1 MFKKVTKSD
10 LGISYEK
17 FDGEQRAFL
26 EKMCDIVVD
35 VCNKALEGA
44 ISADDVETK
53 LKGVNESL
61 KGFDAEKFAEI
72 VKDNET
78 LRETVKN
85 LSEAIEKIKQKGIAP
100 DRFKG
105 IDESIDAMFES
116 DKFKSFES
124 GIYKEA
130 RGFEIKGVSLTDN
143 YSGTTHITEQSS
155 DIVTQQRNKTTH
167 VRDFATVLEGD
178 PEYPMYSWQMIYE
191 VNKNARYVAE
201 NGRLPESSFKVKEE
215 QTGVK
220 RVGTHINMS
229 KRMLKSR
236 VYVRSLILTI
246 VAEAVL
252 DAEDFGILYG
262 DGSGDNLKGITSYEG
277 VLPVESIIS
286 DTIVAGTAGSIK
298 SVGKYGKGIVVELVA
313 PHDLIMDGMKI
324 TFTGATINTTL
335 NGTHDVNKMNDTQ
348 LYIEDATFA
357 GEETSVN
364 AITYTV
370 NNAGFKSI
378 EAPNSID
385 ALETAV
391 AAMTFAQFAP
401 TFLALNPITINSIRC
416 EKATDGNRLDVVKD
430 IKGNPVIGGL
440 RVLPLTS
447 VAPGKYFLGDLHRGA
462 KIIDYTGLTIDWA
475 DDVETKLK
483 NQIVLIA
490 QKELIVPVECPWAFA
505 YGSLNAL
512 KSAII
517 KDAPVTIEP
526 TNPKS

>member
-44 ISADDVETK
+44 ISSEDVDNK
-53 LKGVNESL
+53 LKGVSDSL
-61 KGFDAEKFAEI
+61 KGFDSEKFAEI
-72 VKDNET
+72 VKDNDE
-78 LRETVKN
+78 LRATVRN
-85 LSEAIEKIKQKGIAP
+85 LADGIEKLKQKGVGM
-100 DRFKG
+100 DKFKG

-130 RGFEIKGVSLTDN
+130 RGFEIKDVSLTEN
-143 YSGTTHITEQSS
+143 YSGTVHLTDQSS
-155 DIVTQQRNKTTH
+155 DVVSQQRDKQVH
-167 VRDFATVLEGD
+167 VRDFATVLQGD
-178 PEYPMYSWQMIYE
+178 PAYPMFSWQMIYE

-201 NGRLPESSFKVKEE
+201 NGRLPESSFKIKEE

-220 RVGTHINMS
+220 RVGTHIPMS

-246 VAEAVL
+246 VVQAVL

-277 VLPVESIIS
+277 VLPVETIVNDVIIS
-286 DTIVAGTAGSIK
+286 GAAGSIK
-298 SVGKYGKGIVVELVA
+298 AVSKAANGIVVELA
-313 PHDLIMDGMKI
+313 AAHDLLMDGMKI
-324 TFTGATINTTL
+324 SFSGATVNTDL
-335 NGTHDVNKMNDTQ
+335 NGTHDVIKMNDTQ
-348 LYIEDATFA
+348 LLVMGAEFV
-357 GEETSVN
+357 GEETSVGDM
-364 AITYTV
+364 TFKL
-370 NNAGFKSI
+370 NNSGFKSV

-391 AAMTFAQFAP
+391 AVMTYAQFAP

-430 IKGNPVIGGL
+430 INGNPIIGGL
-440 RVLPLTS
+440 RVMPLTT
-447 VAPGKYFLGDLHRGA
+447 VPPGRYFLGDLRRGA

-475 DDVETKLK
+475 DDVECKLK

-505 YGSLNAL
+505 YGNINAL
-512 KSAII
+512 KTAIA
-517 KDAPVTIEP
+517 KD
-526 TNPKS
+526 